1 MYRILIADDKEV
13 FRRKLKRMNYF
24 RENSDKFSIDFE
36 ARNGLEALEIL
47 KKNKVDVV
55 LTDIRMPFVGGVE
68 LLKQINEK
76 ELCRCVLLL
85 SEFADFNYAKEGIL
99 NGAFDYIL
107 KPVDEDKIS
116 EAFERVYRF
125 INSVSKPNVVE
136 ISDVEL
142 LADSLLAGE
151 RMDVIAC
158 ANCIVTGQ
166 FLRYESSE
174 FGPSM
179 RIFLNKLQNLLIS
192 KLPYLEHYL
201 SLPISMN
208 SLAEVAP
215 DSFVSSFT
223 EHMLSISDSIASLTV
238 HTKNI
243 QVQEACLEI
252 LNNPDGKTDMGYI
265 AKRLFTNRKYLS
277 ALMTREIGMSAVKY
291 ISHVKMERARKLLV
305 DSDRNIGEIAQQLG
319 FENTDYF
326 SKVFKKSAGVSP
338 REFRRH
344 RSEKREQHA

>member
-55 LTDIRMPFVGGVE
+55 LTDIRMPFVDGVE

-125 INSVSKPNVVE
+125 INSVSKPQLVE

-142 LADSLLAGE
+142 LADSILAGE

-158 ANCIVTGQ
+158 ANRIVTGQ
-166 FLRYESSE
+166 FLRSE
-174 FGPSM
+174 NAKFGPSM
-179 RIFLNKLQNLLIS
+179 RIFLDKLQNLLVS

-201 SLPISMN
+201 SLPTCMN
-208 SLAEVAP
+208 ELTDVAP

-223 EHMLSISDSIASLTV
+223 EHMLAISDSVSLLTV
-238 HTKNI
+238 NTRNI
-243 QVQEACLEI
+243 QVQEACLGI
-252 LNNPDGKTDMGYI
+252 LNNPDGKTDIGDI

-277 ALMTREIGMSAVKY
+277 SLIKRETGKSAIKY
-291 ISHVKMERARKLLV
+291 ISHVKMERARKLLL
-305 DSDRNIGEIAQQLG
+305 DSDKNIGEIAEQLG
-319 FENTDYF
+319 FENVDYF
-326 SKVFKKSAGVSP
+326 SKVFRKSAGVSP
-338 REFRRH
+338 REFRRQ
-344 RSEKREQHA
+344 RSERRE

>member
-1 MYRILIADDKEV
+1 
-13 FRRKLKRMNYF
+13 
-24 RENSDKFSIDFE
+24 
-36 ARNGLEALEIL
+36 
-47 KKNKVDVV
+47 
-55 LTDIRMPFVGGVE
+55 MPFVDGVE

-125 INSVSKPNVVE
+125 INSVSKTQLVE
-136 ISDVEL
+136 VSDVEL
-142 LADSLLAGE
+142 LADSILAGE

-158 ANCIVTGQ
+158 ANRIVTGQ
-166 FLRYESSE
+166 FLRSESAE

-179 RIFLNKLQNLLIS
+179 RIFLNKLQNLLIA

-201 SLPISMN
+201 SLPSV
-208 SLAEVAP
+208 SGLADIAP

-223 EHMLSISDSIASLTV
+223 EQMLDISDSIAMLTV
-238 HTKNI
+238 NTRNI

-252 LNNPDGKTDMGYI
+252 LNNPDGQTDIGDI

-277 ALMTREIGMSAVKY
+277 SLIKQETGKSAIKY
-291 ISHVKMERARKLLV
+291 ISHVKMERARKLLMG
-305 DSDRNIGEIAQQLG
+305 SDKNIGEIAQQLG
-319 FENTDYF
+319 FENVDYF

-338 REFRRH
+338 REFRRQ
-344 RSEKREQHA
+344 RSERRE

>member
-55 LTDIRMPFVGGVE
+55 LTDIRMPFVDGVE

-158 ANCIVTGQ
+158 ANRIVAGKVS
-166 FLRYESSE
+166 RSESTE
-174 FGPSM
+174 YGPTM

-201 SLPISMN
+201 SLPNSM
-208 SLAEVAP
+208 SGLADVSP
-215 DSFVSSFT
+215 NSFVSSLT
-223 EHMLSISDSIASLTV
+223 ERMLAVSDSVSLLTV
-238 HTKNI
+238 RTRNP
-243 QVQEACLEI
+243 QVQEACLDI
-252 LNNPDGKTDMGYI
+252 LNNPDGKTDIGDI
-265 AKRLFTNRKYLS
+265 AKRHFISRKYLS
-277 ALMTREIGMSAVKY
+277 ALIKRETGKSAVKY
-291 ISHVKMERARKLLV
+291 ISHVKMERARKLLL
-305 DSDRNIGEIAQQLG
+305 DSDMNIGKIAEQLG
-319 FENTDYF
+319 YENAEYF
-326 SKVFKKSAGVSP
+326 SKVFRKSAGISP
-338 REFRRH
+338 REFRRQINEG
-344 RSEKREQHA
+344 RKPHA